1 MKPIII
7 GYDGSEG
14 AKGAI
19 AFAGDYFAGRRAV
32 VVTAF
37 EHWPPA
43 VQGDESQVDE
53 QTRAETA
60 AKAEEGA
67 ALARAVGIEAEAM
80 TIHASEDKTWQSII
94 RVADEL
100 DAGPIVVGS
109 HGFNGLRPLVLGSV
123 SHQLAHHA
131 HQPVIAVPT
140 PVAVAA
146 RREQKQDSANTTAEH
161 AHH

>member
-1 MKPIII
+1 MTIII

-19 AFAGDYFAGRRAV
+19 EFAGEYFSGRDAI

-37 EHWPPA
+37 EDWPPA
-43 VQGDESQVDE
+43 VQVDDAA
-53 QTRAETA
+53 RAKAEAT
-60 AKAEEGA
+60 AEEGA
-67 ALARAVGIEAEAM
+67 ALARETGIKAEPHTVYA
-80 TIHASEDKTWQSII
+80 ADKAWQSII
-94 RVADEL
+94 SVADEL
-100 DAGPIVVGS
+100 DAGLIVVGS

-140 PVAVAA
+140 PEAVAA
-146 RREQKQDSANTTAEH
+146 RREQKKTGNKETTH
-161 AHH
+161 TH

>member
-1 MKPIII
+1 VTIII

-19 AFAGDYFAGRRAV
+19 RFAGEHFSGRDAI

-37 EHWPPA
+37 EDWPPA
-43 VQGDESQVDE
+43 VQGDAVEVDDAV
-53 QTRAETA
+53 R
-60 AKAEEGA
+60 AKAEDIAKEGA
-67 ALARAVGIEAEAM
+67 ALALQRGINAEAR
-80 TIHASEDKTWQSII
+80 TVYTAEKAWQSII
-94 RVADEL
+94 RVADEV
-100 DAGPIVVGS
+100 DAGLIVVGS

-140 PVAVAA
+140 PEAVVA
-146 RREQKQDSANTTAEH
+146 RREQKKDPAKETTAH
-161 AHH
+161 TH

>member
-1 MKPIII
+1 VTIII

-19 AFAGDYFAGRRAV
+19 EFAGEYFSGRDAI

-37 EHWPPA
+37 EDWPPA
-43 VQGDESQVDE
+43 VQGDAVQVDDAA
-53 QTRAETA
+53 RAKAEA
-60 AKAEEGA
+60 IAEEGA
-67 ALARAVGIEAEAM
+67 ALAREAGIKAEPHTVYA
-80 TIHASEDKTWQSII
+80 AEKAWRSII
-94 RVADEL
+94 NVADEL
-100 DAGPIVVGS
+100 DAGLIVVGS

-140 PVAVAA
+140 PEAVAA
-146 RREQKQDSANTTAEH
+146 RREQKKTGNKETTH
-161 AHH
+161 TH

>member
-1 MKPIII
+1 VTIII

-19 AFAGDYFAGRRAV
+19 EFAGEYFSGRDAI

-37 EHWPPA
+37 EDWPPA
-43 VQGDESQVDE
+43 VHGDAV
-53 QTRAETA
+53 QTNDAARAKAEAT
-60 AKAEEGA
+60 AEEGA
-67 ALARAVGIEAEAM
+67 ALARQAGIEAEPRTVYA
-80 TIHASEDKTWQSII
+80 AEKAWQSII
-94 RVADEL
+94 DVADEL
-100 DAGPIVVGS
+100 DAGLIVVGS

-140 PVAVAA
+140 PEAVAA
-146 RREQKQDSANTTAEH
+146 RREQKKAGSKETTH
-161 AHH
+161 TH

>member
-1 MKPIII
+1 VTIII

-19 AFAGDYFAGRRAV
+19 EFAGEYFSGGEAI

-37 EHWPPA
+37 EDWPPA
-43 VQGDESQVDE
+43 VQGDAVQVDDAA
-53 QTRAETA
+53 RAKAEA
-60 AKAEEGA
+60 IAEEGA
-67 ALARAVGIEAEAM
+67 ALAREAGIKAEPHTVYA
-80 TIHASEDKTWQSII
+80 AEKAWRSIADA
-94 RVADEL
+94 ADEL
-100 DAGPIVVGS
+100 DAGLIVVGS

-140 PVAVAA
+140 PEAVAA
-146 RREQKQDSANTTAEH
+146 RREQKKAGNKETTH
-161 AHH
+161 TH

>member
-1 MKPIII
+1 MTIII

-14 AKGAI
+14 ARGAI
-19 AFAGDYFAGRRAV
+19 KFAGQYFSGRDAI

-37 EHWPPA
+37 EDWPPV
-43 VQGDESQVDE
+43 VQGDAVEVDE
-53 QTRAETA
+53 GAR
-60 AKAEEGA
+60 AKAEDIAKEGA
-67 ALARAVGIEAEAM
+67 ALAVRVGIKAEAR
-80 TIHASEDKTWQSII
+80 TVYTAEKAWQSII

-100 DAGPIVVGS
+100 DAGLIVVGS

-131 HQPVIAVPT
+131 HQPVITVPT
-140 PVAVAA
+140 HQAVAA
-146 RREQKQDSANTTAEH
+146 RREQKKSSSKEH